1 MALTESRTVQ
11 PRGRGGRGWRVLG
24 VGWRVVRWGW
34 RVMGA
39 VGVVG
44 RVAGVGGCWVG
55 SWAWVLGRVMGLGAG
70 SGHGPGC
77 WVGSRAWVGP
87 CQLDPGRSRSAEWP
101 GRAIIL
107 ARTHP
112 GPGQ

>member
-39 VGVVG
+39 VGLAWWVG
-44 RVAGVGGCWVG
+44 SRAWVDAGSGHGPGCWVG
-55 SWAWVLGRVMGLGAG
+55 SWAWVVGRGMGLGGG
-70 SGHGPGC
+70 SAHGPGC

-87 CQLDPGRSRSAEWP
+87 GQHDPRR
-101 GRAIIL
+101 
-107 ARTHP
+107 
-112 GPGQ
+112 